1 MSDEIPDFCPDFSDR
16 GDSLGQILA
25 GYSTS
30 EIIEFLAKD
39 RFSLG
44 LVLAALEQKDPK
56 NVIAKTFVRGRRAE
70 LELLLQDIQN
80 QIYKLKDE

>member
-16 GDSLGQILA
+16 GTTLSKTLSQ
-25 GYSTS
+25 YSTS
-30 EIIEFLAKD
+30 EIVEFLAKD

-44 LVLAALEQKDPK
+44 LVISALEQKDSK
-56 NVIAKTFVRGRRAE
+56 NVVAKTLVRGHKEE

-80 QIYKLKDE
+80 QIYKLKNK